1 MVILAL
7 DEPSH
12 KQKNSLDYHPRHRRG
27 YLIGSMLVT
36 TTGGTLM
43 LTPAF
48 AQGENMSG
56 GGNYTEGN
64 MTGSDM
70 AGSGMATPPT
80 VTP

>member
-1 MVILAL
+1 MVYLHSMNSNINRRILLTTIFATAVATL
-7 DEPSH
+7 SAA
-12 KQKNSLDYHPRHRRG
+12 
-27 YLIGSMLVT
+27 MLVT

-80 VTP
+80 MTP

>member
-1 MVILAL
+1 MLFRSFAAVATLSAAV
-7 DEPSH
+7 
-12 KQKNSLDYHPRHRRG
+12 
-27 YLIGSMLVT
+27 LVT

-48 AQGENMSG
+48 AQGDNMSS

-80 VTP
+80 TTTP

>member
-1 MVILAL
+1 MTTVFAAAAIL
-7 DEPSH
+7 SVT
-12 KQKNSLDYHPRHRRG
+12 
-27 YLIGSMLVT
+27 MLVT

-70 AGSGMATPPT
+70 AGSISRQ
-80 VTP
+80 

>member
-1 MVILAL
+1 MTTVFAAAAIL
-7 DEPSH
+7 SVT
-12 KQKNSLDYHPRHRRG
+12 
-27 YLIGSMLVT
+27 MLVT

-48 AQGENMSG
+48 AQGENMSS

-70 AGSGMATPPT
+70 AGSISK
-80 VTP
+80 VK